1 MNIVK
6 QSFVLA
12 LLTAMLVGVC
22 GCSDKVDADKVGQN
36 IDQATEAGKEKLAES
51 SDAIRHEATKA
62 DANFNDLVLAARVR
76 NEILKDPALKT
87 SDIYVDSQDGAVV
100 LSGAV
105 GKPEDVIRAVQIARS
120 VDDVR
125 SVDSKLSVRSNG

>member
-1 MNIVK
+1 MNTLK
-6 QSFVLA
+6 QSSLFA
-12 LLTAMLVGVC
+12 LLATMLLSVSA
-22 GCSDKVDADKVGQN
+22 CSDDIDADKVGQN
-36 IDQATEAGKEKLAES
+36 INKSTEAGTEKLGES

-62 DANFNDLVLAARVR
+62 DTTFNDMVLAAKVR

-87 SDIYVDSQDGAVV
+87 SDINVASQDGAVV

-105 GKPEDVIRAVQIARS
+105 DKPEDAIRAAQIARS
-120 VDDVR
+120 VDDVK